1 MLIKLIKNR
10 VIRFVL
16 LPLMIISVFSAGI
29 LYINAADNDAGD
41 GMSGTAADDS
51 QMRGIWL
58 SYNEYAPLGLSILD
72 SEQAYRENADRFLE
86 EAKKYDINTVFLHA
100 RAFDDAF
107 WRSKTFHA
115 SKYLG
120 GDVTMTAEKAYEEFD
135 PFGVFLEEAHKY
147 GLQVHAWLNPY
158 RVSLDYFY
166 DPADDLSTERILTAV
181 RELLAF
187 ESNGEKVDG
196 IHIDDYFY
204 HARKG
209 YYKLGKPS
217 YKYAIVGSK
226 DEKPQSGRYYIV
238 TPAEKRANVN
248 KMIKEVY
255 KVVSEAGST
264 FGISPAGN
272 YDNDMKDG
280 ADIDTWL
287 SEDGYLDYII
297 PQIYW
302 SNQWGEGG
310 NTTMYSDRLN
320 LFLEKRKNSAKFYV
334 GLALYRT
341 EESNAVNDPGWQ
353 RKSTVLSEQ
362 IAELEDKGADGYVFF
377 SAQYLF
383 RRCAVSELSNLSV

>member
-1 MLIKLIKNR
+1 MFIKNKA
-10 VIRFVL
+10 IRFILLSIILTSVL
-16 LPLMIISVFSAGI
+16 SAGI
-29 LYINAADNDAGD
+29 LYINAADISSDNILSEND
-41 GMSGTAADDS
+41 ADDS

-58 SYNEYAPLGLSILD
+58 SYNEYAPLGLSIFD
-72 SEQAYRENADRFLE
+72 SEEAYRENADRFLE
-86 EAKKYDINTVFLHA
+86 EAKKYGINTVFLHA

-115 SKYLG
+115 SKYIG
-120 GDVTMTAEKAYEEFD
+120 GDTTLIAEKAYEEFD

-158 RVSLDYFY
+158 RVNLDYFY

-217 YKYAIVGSK
+217 YRYAIVGSK
-226 DEKPQSGRYYIV
+226 DDKPQSGKYFVV

-255 KVVSEAGST
+255 KVVAEADSI

-302 SNQWGEGG
+302 SNQWGEDG

-320 LFLEKRKNSAKFYV
+320 LFLEKKKNSAKFYV
-334 GLALYRT
+334 GLALYKT
-341 EESNAVNDPGWQ
+341 EESKAVNDPGWHM
-353 RKSTVLSEQ
+353 KSTNLTEQ
-362 IAELEDKGADGYVFF
+362 IAELENKGADGYVFF

-383 RRCAVSELSNLSV
+383 RKCAADELSNVKY